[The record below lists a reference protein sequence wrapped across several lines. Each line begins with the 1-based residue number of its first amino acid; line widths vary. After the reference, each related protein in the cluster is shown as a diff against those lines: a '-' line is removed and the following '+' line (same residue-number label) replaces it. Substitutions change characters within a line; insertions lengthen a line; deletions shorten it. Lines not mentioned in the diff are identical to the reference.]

1 LPNARPRTFC
11 GNSAVV
17 FATTVLLIESS
28 AGSFPQVR
36 AVFLPDGL
44 VAISLING
52 KRVVRL

>member
-28 AGSFPQVR
+28 AGSFPEVR

-52 KRVVRL
+52 KRTIHL